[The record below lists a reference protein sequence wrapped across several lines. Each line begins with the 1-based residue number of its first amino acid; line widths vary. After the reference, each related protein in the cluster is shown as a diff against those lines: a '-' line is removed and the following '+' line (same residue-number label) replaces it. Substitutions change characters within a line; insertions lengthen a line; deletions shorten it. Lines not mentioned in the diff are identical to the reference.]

1 MRFNSSTSFMSRG
14 VTFESEVSEP
24 PPRHRA
30 GNELGNR
37 EPCCAENHHH
47 LEKRK
52 KSFFFVFLH
61 SAVIQKC
68 FDIS

>member
-1 MRFNSSTSFMSRG
+1 MRFNSSTSFMSGG

-37 EPCCAENHHH
+37 EPCCAENHQGITW
-47 LEKRK
+47 RK
-52 KSFFFVFLH
+52 ETKVFLRI
-61 SAVIQKC
+61 SALC
-68 FDIS
+68 CDTEMF